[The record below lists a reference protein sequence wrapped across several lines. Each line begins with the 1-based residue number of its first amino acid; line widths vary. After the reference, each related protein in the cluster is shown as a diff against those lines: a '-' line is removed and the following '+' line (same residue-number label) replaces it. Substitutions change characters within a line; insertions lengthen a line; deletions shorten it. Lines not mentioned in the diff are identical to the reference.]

1 MMNVEGGGVTLA
13 SFWRS
18 YVSQFLAFRY
28 FRQLV
33 VRYYANVRRDER
45 NRANR
50 RKVAIATA

>member
-1 MMNVEGGGVTLA
+1 MNVEGGGVTLA